1 MGKKLV
7 CAGCKG
13 EIKNEV
19 CGLVFISKGQ
29 VHTRR
34 ENVPHHPPCI
44 VDIPSPV
51 GMTPRNAP
59 FSPTGDRVKDALW
72 HLDFSSSG
80 PEEESSGTSESEI
93 EQLEEN
99 AQRLEAIKREC
110 EAFEQLQ
117 RDRQYCESLLSILK
131 QCT

>member
-34 ENVPHHPPCI
+34 ENVPYHPPCI
-44 VDIPSPV
+44 VNIPSLV
-51 GMTPRNAP
+51 GMTPRTAP
-59 FSPTGDRVKDALW
+59 FSPTGDRVRDALW

-80 PEEESSGTSESEI
+80 PEEESSRTSDIEI

-99 AQRLEAIKREC
+99 AKRLEAIKRER
-110 EAFEQLQ
+110 EAFEQLE

-131 QCT
+131 QYT